1 MARAPYGPCWSSAS
15 SGLISRRELVWSD
28 LVSGRAEPERIEP
41 LRAVAEPERQQSLR
55 GDSRA

>member
-41 LRAVAEPERQQSLR
+41 LRAVAEPPR
-55 GDSRA
+55 GSRA

>member
-1 MARAPYGPCWSSAS
+1 
-15 SGLISRRELVWSD
+15 LISRRELVWSD

-55 GDSRA
+55 GDIRA